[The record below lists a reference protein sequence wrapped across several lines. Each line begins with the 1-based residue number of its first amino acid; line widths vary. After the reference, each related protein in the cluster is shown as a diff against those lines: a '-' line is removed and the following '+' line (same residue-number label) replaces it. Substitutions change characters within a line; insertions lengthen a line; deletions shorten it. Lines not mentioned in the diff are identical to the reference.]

1 MEVISSYKGFKFE
14 LYPNEEQIKMLN
26 NYFGCCRFVYNL
38 FLTIQKDR
46 YEKGEKYLSKFDM
59 SKELTKL
66 KQEEDKKFLSLA
78 PIGSLQS
85 ELANLDSAFQAFF
98 KKRGGYPKYKSK
110 YKDKPS
116 VIFKGEKHKNKNGSF
131 RFTIEQHAD
140 KYWIKLPKLGWV
152 KMSKGTLPPK
162 DMYILRVTVEKTGS
176 GRYMASAMGEVD
188 IHQAP
193 KTKKCVGIDMGLA
206 DMMILSDGTKF
217 ENPKFFKEMQK
228 ELAKEQKILSRRLRS
243 HIVKEIFYQSGE
255 KKGQLMRVEY
265 DKPLEEMKNYQ
276 KQKIKVAKLHEKI
289 ANQRKHY
296 IHNITMQIIRDYDVI
311 CIETLNV
318 KGMAKNKKLSKSIF
332 DVAWGEIIR
341 QLEYKAKWYGK
352 TLIKIDRWFPS
363 SQTCSCCG
371 HVDGKKELSVR
382 EWTCSECGTH
392 HDRDINASIN
402 ILNGGGLRILEEQS
416 NAEKGKKKKV
426 A

>member
-1 MEVISSYKGFKFE
+1 M
-14 LYPNEEQIKMLN
+14 
-26 NYFGCCRFVYNL
+26 
-38 FLTIQKDR
+38 
-46 YEKGEKYLSKFDM
+46 
-59 SKELTKL
+59 
-66 KQEEDKKFLSLA
+66 
-78 PIGSLQS
+78 
-85 ELANLDSAFQAFF
+85 ANLDSAFQAFF
-98 KKRGGYPKYKSK
+98 KKECGYPKYKSK
-110 YKDKPS
+110 YKDKLS
-116 VIFKGEKHKNKNGSF
+116 IIFVGGKIKKKNGGFNF
-131 RFTIEQHAD
+131 RIEQHAD

-162 DMYILRVTVEKTGS
+162 DMYILRVTVERTGS

-188 IHQAP
+188 IPQAP

-228 ELAKEQKILSRRLRS
+228 ELSKEQKILSRRLRS

-402 ILNGGGLRILEEQS
+402 ILNEGLRILKEQS

>member
-14 LYPNEEQIKMLN
+14 LYPNEEQVKMLN
-26 NYFGCCRFVYNL
+26 NYFGCCRFVYNY
-38 FLTIQKDR
+38 FLSIQKDR
-46 YEKGEKYLSKFDM
+46 YKNGEKHLSKFDM
-59 SKELTKL
+59 QKELTKV
-66 KQEEDKKFLSLA
+66 KKEEDKKFLSLA
-78 PIGSLQS
+78 PNSSLQV

-98 KKRGGYPKYKSK
+98 KKECGYPKYKSK
-110 YKDKPS
+110 YKDKLS
-116 VIFKGEKHKNKNGSF
+116 IIFVGGKIKKKNGGFNF
-131 RFTIEQHAD
+131 RIEQHAD

-162 DMYILRVTVEKTGS
+162 DMYILRVTVERTGS

-188 IHQAP
+188 IPQAP

-228 ELAKEQKILSRRLRS
+228 ELSKEQKILSRRLRS

-402 ILNGGGLRILEEQS
+402 ILNEGLRILKEQS